1 MGEMKGCLGVE
12 TRQTHREDREREGE
26 RQRHRHRQRNRQ
38 SERARAV
45 CDSRDLLKGT
55 HVTFGDW

>member
-1 MGEMKGCLGVE
+1 MEW
-12 TRQTHREDREREGE
+12 RQDRHTERTEKERERD
-26 RQRHRHRQRNRQ
+26 RDTDRQRNRQ

-45 CDSRDLLKGT
+45 CDGRDLLKGT